1 LIFTSTTESPTKKLG
16 DVDIHPVASHARGSC
31 PTPQTFLRERI
42 VSLFPQ
48 LDAFQDPTHQKHCWL
63 DACEWKLESLPI
75 HLAPIALKQAHL
87 SSCGNAIATLEVFKL
102 PNQRGPALLYQD
114 IMKVVEELLDMDL
127 IDLML
132 FSVKSRGRLKIWV
145 NTSFYLTSGHVAT
158 SKS

>member
-1 LIFTSTTESPTKKLG
+1 MFTSTTESPTKKLG
-16 DVDIHPVASHARGSC
+16 NVDIHPVASHARGSC
-31 PTPQTFLRERI
+31 PTPQTFLLERI

-48 LDAFQDPTHQKHCWL
+48 LDAFH
-63 DACEWKLESLPI
+63 ACEWKLESLPI
-75 HLAPIALKQAHL
+75 HLAPIAPKQAHL

-158 SKS
+158 SKG